1 MALVRWHTH
10 NWVAV
15 LTMSFLCFFNLLMM
29 AVKRKLIF
37 FFVSPVCLVMASGSG
52 SDRGNGIPYQF
63 HISLEYS
70 VD

>member
-1 MALVRWHTH
+1 MAHTQ

-37 FFVSPVCLVMASGSG
+37 FFVSPVCLVMVTVTVAMAMAYRINFTSPW
-52 SDRGNGIPYQF
+52 NIV
-63 HISLEYS
+63 LTE
-70 VD
+70 